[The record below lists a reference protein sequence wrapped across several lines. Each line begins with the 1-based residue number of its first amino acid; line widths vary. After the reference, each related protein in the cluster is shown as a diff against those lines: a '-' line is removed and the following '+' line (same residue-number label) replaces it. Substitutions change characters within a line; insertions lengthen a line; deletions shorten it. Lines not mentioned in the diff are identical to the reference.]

1 MKDSLVELQNRTD
14 AQYHFIQWRI
24 QSKYTELF
32 LLFLYNIFTLY
43 ERTKLQTWI
52 IPLLDFLRFMCL
64 LDPILFV
71 IGDGS
76 EIIRRLYLSSQLT
89 VWSYIPSRYRRR
101 RASSY
106 FPIPIFKLIEHFLQQ
121 TNKVIYA
128 KFRYPKLVST
138 ICCYIRKL
146 AVLFYEDNLIFFS
159 LTVDS
164 SNMELVLHQIYI
176 PE

>member
-1 MKDSLVELQNRTD
+1 MLSSSLEITCSNIALCSINIPFHMKDSLVELQNRTD

-52 IPLLDFLRFMCL
+52 IPLLDFLRFVCL

-71 IGDGS
+71 IGDSS
-76 EIIRRLYLSSQLT
+76 EIIHRLYLSSQLT
-89 VWSYIPSRYRRR
+89 VWSYISSRYRRR

-106 FPIPIFKLIEHFLQQ
+106 FPIREISLSKIGLYYLLLYSEISSSIL
-121 TNKVIYA
+121 
-128 KFRYPKLVST
+128 
-138 ICCYIRKL
+138 CG
-146 AVLFYEDNLIFFS
+146 DNLIFFS
-159 LTVDS
+159 
-164 SNMELVLHQIYI
+164 H
-176 PE
+176 